1 MIKFDNMYL
10 KKCFILACAL
20 SAASA
25 SFGESETW
33 PLQQCFDY
41 ALQQNIN
48 VQKGRIVLEQDRIST
63 HQAKGQWLPSANISA
78 SQSLNNSPFTEMGY
92 ANNYS
97 GNYNLGVSWTVFNG
111 FRRKYNIKQQEL
123 QETIQETSLK
133 STEEDIKISVL
144 SCYLQIL
151 YAKENVQIR
160 KNSLETSS
168 EQLNR
173 YKQLYEA
180 GSVSK
185 IDLSQVESQHVAE
198 TYQLTVAENQLA
210 NDLLQLKQLL
220 RLDLN
225 QEIDIPSMELSVE
238 QVTAQLVNKDS
249 VYAAALATR
258 PEIAMAELNET
269 MSDLQI
275 KSAKSG
281 YYPSVN
287 LSAGVGTGHRNHVDL
302 SGGDQLK
309 QNFGENIGLS
319 LNYAI
324 LDNRERKSTLSKAKL
339 NRNIAELETDNL
351 KDELKKTIESAYLDA
366 QAAQMN
372 FLAAQSNE
380 QAAAS
385 TYELTKEKFSLGMK
399 SPFEMLSERNTLL
412 NAQQQT
418 LQAKY
423 TAILNMQ
430 ILRIYQGLPV
440 EIE

>member
-1 MIKFDNMYL
+1 MYL
-10 KKCFILACAL
+10 KKSFLLGCAL
-20 SAASA
+20 SAASL

-33 PLQQCFDY
+33 SLQQCFDY

-63 HQAKGQWLPSANISA
+63 YQAKGQWIPSLSFST
-78 SQSLNNSPFTEMGY
+78 SQGLSNNAFAEGGY
-92 ANNYS
+92 AGNYS
-97 GNYNLGVSWTVFNG
+97 GSYNLGASWTVFNG
-111 FRRKYNIKQQEL
+111 FKRKYNIKQQEL

-144 SCYLQIL
+144 SYYLQIL

-160 KNSLETSS
+160 KNSLQTSE

-173 YKQLYEA
+173 YRQLYEA

-198 TYQLTVAENQLA
+198 TYQVTVAENQLA

-225 QEIDIPSMELSVE
+225 QEIDIPSMALTAE
-238 QVTAQLVNKDS
+238 QVTAQLENKDS
-249 VYAAALATR
+249 IYAAALSTR
-258 PEIAMAELNET
+258 PEIALAELNET
-269 MSDLQI
+269 LSDLQI

-281 YYPSVN
+281 YYPTIN
-287 LSAGVGTGHRNHVDL
+287 LSAGVGTGNRNHVDL
-302 SGGDQLK
+302 NFGEQLK
-309 QNFGENIGLS
+309 NNFGENIGLS

-324 LDNRERKSTLSKAKL
+324 LDNRERKSNLSKAKL
-339 NRNIAELETDNL
+339 NRNIAELETETK
-351 KDELKKTIESAYLDA
+351 KDDLKKTIESAYLDA
-366 QAAQMN
+366 QAAQLN